1 MVENFSFQI
10 KTKGFNDIV
19 DITENVMEFIKTV
32 KIKNGNVLVFSP
44 GSTCGITTTEFE
56 PGAVGDLKD
65 FYNSI
70 IPIEKNYN
78 HNLTWGDGN
87 GFSHLRASLTKSFFI
102 FPVIDKKPIIGTWQQ
117 IVLIDFDNK
126 IRTRQV
132 FVQLS
137 GE

>member
-1 MVENFSFQI
+1 MVENFNFQI
-10 KTKGFNDIV
+10 KTNGFNDIV
-19 DITENVMEFIKTV
+19 DVTRNVMEFIKTGKV
-32 KIKNGNVLVFSP
+32 KNGNALVFSP

-56 PGAVGDLKD
+56 PGTVEDLKT

-70 IPIEKNYN
+70 IPMDKNYK

-87 GFSHLRASLTKSFFI
+87 GFSHLRAALTKSFFM
-102 FPVIDKKPIIGTWQQ
+102 FPVIDKKPVLGTWQQ

-126 IRTRQV
+126 SRTRQV